1 MCEMCIIQ
9 NALTEVMALLW
20 QLSTHIAVEQASDY
34 LKAGLLKVVL
44 KAAINMHR
52 TLVFLGNVHTLSTY
66 AL

>member
-1 MCEMCIIQ
+1 MCIIQ

-34 LKAGLLKVVL
+34 LKPVLLKTSI
-44 KAAINMHR
+44 KSCHKHAQDY
-52 TLVFLGNVHTLSTY
+52 LVFLGNVHTLSTY